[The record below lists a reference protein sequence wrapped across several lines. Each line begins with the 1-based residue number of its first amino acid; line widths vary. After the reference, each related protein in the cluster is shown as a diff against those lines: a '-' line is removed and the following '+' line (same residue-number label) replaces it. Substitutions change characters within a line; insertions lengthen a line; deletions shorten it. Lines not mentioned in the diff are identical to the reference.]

1 MINIGII
8 SNKQDT
14 YSSYIE
20 VLHEKKLSLLK
31 LDDEFN
37 SVADSSIDIII
48 IDYSEQSSEE
58 VMLNICELLV
68 SKKVSNPEII
78 FVIVKESKKI
88 DRMVLLQLGVTQ
100 VFDQQ
105 TAPDEFS
112 LFLSNLLNTKNMG
125 QLESVEVEQEESN
138 RSIELLPNRFVIR
151 IDGRE
156 EVFLTKLEFKLLDHL
171 NNIEGQFASYDEL
184 MKVLWMETLTLE
196 NGRSRIANIVFHIRT
211 KIEENPSNPVYLKTV
226 RNKGYFLSVK
236 EDQ

>member
-151 IDGRE
+151 VDGRGE
-156 EVFLTKLEFKLLDHL
+156 IFLTKLEFKLLDHL
-171 NNIEGQFASYDEL
+171 NKNEGQFSSYSEL
-184 MKVLWMETLTLE
+184 MKALWMEPLTLE

>member
-112 LFLSNLLNTKNMG
+112 LLLSNLLNTKNMG
-125 QLESVEVEQEESN
+125 QLEPVEVEPEESN

-151 IDGRE
+151 VDGRGE
-156 EVFLTKLEFKLLDHL
+156 IFLTKLEFKLLDHL
-171 NNIEGQFASYDEL
+171 NKNEGQFSSYSEL
-184 MKVLWMETLTLE
+184 MKALWMEPLTLE